1 MEYYV
6 DLDVDEMA
14 DDLWA
19 NHPATAVK
27 TAGRVTFPVTLAR
40 LTPLP

>member
-1 MEYYV
+1 MGYYV

-19 NHPATAVK
+19 NHPATAAVS
-27 TAGRVTFPVTLAR
+27 
-40 LTPLP
+40 LPSVEREAIVQ